1 MKHSVGLLGLLLA
14 GVLIT
19 GCAASQQ
26 GAQSAQ
32 LPAGFDGSSQQVE
45 LLDVAD
51 RRPLPELRGSSV
63 YGDTLNLV
71 DYRGRVLV
79 LNIWASWCGP
89 CRGEAPEL
97 REVWQETK
105 DQPVQFIGLVT
116 RDSEVASQRFAES
129 YELDYPHLMDADG
142 SLQLQMRDSVPP
154 AAIPSTLF
162 VDREGRVAGRII
174 GKASAAALRGFIE
187 ELLAEPEREHR
198 S

>member
-1 MKHSVGLLGLLLA
+1 MLSNMPAPYVKHSVGLLGLLLA

-89 CRGEAPEL
+89 CRGEAP
-97 REVWQETK
+97 R
-105 DQPVQFIGLVT
+105 
-116 RDSEVASQRFAES
+116 ASR
-129 YELDYPHLMDADG
+129 G
-142 SLQLQMRDSVPP
+142 
-154 AAIPSTLF
+154 
-162 VDREGRVAGRII
+162 VAGNE
-174 GKASAAALRGFIE
+174 GSTS
-187 ELLAEPEREHR
+187 PVHR
-198 S
+198 PGHP